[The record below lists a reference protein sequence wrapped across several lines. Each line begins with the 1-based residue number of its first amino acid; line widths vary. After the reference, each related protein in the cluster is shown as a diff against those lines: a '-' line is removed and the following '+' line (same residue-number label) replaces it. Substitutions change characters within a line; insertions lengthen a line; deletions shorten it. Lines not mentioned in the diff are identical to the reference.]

1 MYVLNV
7 FLEIM
12 ILCPVIGIRDKE
24 FIKLFGVS
32 VRQKRQQKGLSQD
45 ELAYQC
51 QVDVRQIGR
60 IERGEIN
67 TTISTV
73 LVLARALEVSIADLF
88 DFPLPPT
95 GEDIQGQ

>member
-1 MYVLNV
+1 
-7 FLEIM
+7 M

-24 FIKLFGVS
+24 AIKLFGINI
-32 VRQKRQQKGLSQD
+32 RQKRLDKGFSQE

-51 QVDVRQIGR
+51 HIDTRQIGR

-73 LVLARALEVSIADLF
+73 FALARALELTVADLF
-88 DFPLPPT
+88 DFPLPSIKE
-95 GEDIQGQ
+95 GESY